1 LQKSEAD
8 ETVLIYDLGGGT
20 FDVTVARITAHE
32 VVVLSTAGDHD
43 LGGKN
48 WDDRIATY
56 LAEKFAADT
65 GVDPLDDPVYL
76 NEVLTLSERAK
87 WALSERSSHR
97 ITIQLDTQR
106 RSYDLTRQEF
116 ETLTF
121 PLMDRTRRLTEEALE
136 EASLQWPTLSG
147 VLLVGGSTRMPMV
160 RQYVKQMS
168 GHDARAGVNVDEV
181 VALGAAI
188 QAAIEAG
195 ESATDA
201 TPKFTLGSRVKPEFT
216 LGGRRVRD
224 VMSHS
229 LGVIV
234 ENVDGTAYVNDVII
248 RRNLPIPAENTKSY
262 LHATHGGRNDTLE
275 VYLTQG
281 ESDQPLDC
289 TILGK
294 YVFSG
299 IQATDAE
306 VTVDV
311 GMSYDANGMV
321 QVRAVQ
327 RDTKKPLNL
336 TVEDVPDDLS
346 WLALPPM
353 THEVSGPVEPFRLYL
368 LIDVSASMTGEPL
381 IQAQAAARE
390 FINKCDFT
398 TAEVGL
404 ISFSTEIALQCEAT
418 DNPRRVLSALN
429 HLEPESTT
437 NLTDALQLA
446 ARELKAADRTRYII
460 ILTDGYPDSPE
471 SAVEAANWLKA
482 QGVEIVAI
490 GMGEAD
496 RDYLRR
502 LASTEEGSIFA
513 RQGELVQTFGHIA
526 RMIVQGGRSLRKLS

>member
-1 LQKSEAD
+1 
-8 ETVLIYDLGGGT
+8 
-20 FDVTVARITAHE
+20 
-32 VVVLSTAGDHD
+32 
-43 LGGKN
+43 
-48 WDDRIATY
+48 
-56 LAEKFAADT
+56 
-65 GVDPLDDPVYL
+65 
-76 NEVLTLSERAK
+76 
-87 WALSERSSHR
+87 
-97 ITIQLDTQR
+97 
-106 RSYDLTRQEF
+106 
-116 ETLTF
+116 
-121 PLMDRTRRLTEEALE
+121 
-136 EASLQWPTLSG
+136 
-147 VLLVGGSTRMPMV
+147 
-160 RQYVKQMS
+160 
-168 GHDARAGVNVDEV
+168 
-181 VALGAAI
+181 
-188 QAAIEAG
+188 
-195 ESATDA
+195 
-201 TPKFTLGSRVKPEFT
+201 
-216 LGGRRVRD
+216 
-224 VMSHS
+224 
-229 LGVIV
+229 
-234 ENVDGTAYVNDVII
+234 VII

-281 ESDQPLDC
+281 ESVRPLDC

-336 TVEDVPDDLS
+336 TIEEVPDDLS

-353 THEVSGPVEPFRLYL
+353 AREVSGPVEPFRLYL

-381 IQAQAAARE
+381 VQAQAAARE

-404 ISFSTEIALQCEAT
+404 ISFSNEVALQCEAT

-446 ARELKAADRTRYII
+446 GRELKTADRTRYII

-471 SAVEAANWLKA
+471 SAVEAAEWLKA